1 MITIFKEKFQGMN
14 APENVT
20 ETRYALIFDQIRLNE
35 KVTIDQLTDIFNINR
50 RTIIRDIE
58 KLQEEGKIKRIGP
71 AKGGHWQIVEK

>member
-1 MITIFKEKFQGMN
+1 MN